1 MGERRDI
8 VDIKNRNLELN
19 NMPQHIAII
28 MDGNGRWAKKRLL
41 PRTMGHREGMKSI
54 KRIVKACMEFK
65 IQALTVFAFSTENW
79 RRPQNEVNYLMDL
92 LIEFLNKELQ
102 EMHENDIQIKVLGDY
117 TLLPRNC
124 VDSIEHALQLTSQN
138 QKMTFNLAINYG
150 SRTEILQ
157 AVKRLG
163 QEISEGRVNANDISE
178 DVFSRYLY
186 TNTIPDPDLL
196 IRTAGEMR
204 LSNFLLW
211 QIAYTELW
219 ITDVTWPEFTKDHLL
234 QAITEYQK
242 RDRRFGGL
250 SHHQ

>member
-8 VDIKNRNLELN
+8 VDIRKRTPESN

-41 PRTMGHREGMKSI
+41 PRTMGHREGMKAI
-54 KRIVKACMEFK
+54 KRIVKACVELN
-65 IQALTVFAFSTENW
+65 IQVLTVFAFSTENW

-102 EMHENDIQIKVLGDY
+102 ELHENDIRINILGDY
-117 TLLPRNC
+117 SYLPQKC
-124 VDSIEHALQLTSQN
+124 VEGIEHALQITSQN
-138 QKMTFNLAINYG
+138 QKLTFNLAINYG

-163 QEISEGRVNANDISE
+163 QEMIDGKINMDEITE
-178 DVFSRYLY
+178 DVFSSYLY
-186 TNTIPDPDLL
+186 THTIPDPDLL

-204 LSNFLLW
+204 VSNFLLW

-219 ITDVTWPEFTKDHLL
+219 ITDVTWPEFNREHLM
-234 QAITEYQK
+234 QAIKEYQK

-250 SHHQ
+250 NQQQ

>member
-1 MGERRDI
+1 MGERRDT
-8 VDIKNRNLELN
+8 VDIKNKGLESD

-54 KRIVKACMEFK
+54 KRIVEACMELK
-65 IQALTVFAFSTENW
+65 VQVLTVYAFSTENW
-79 RRPQNEVNYLMDL
+79 RRPQNEVDYLMDL
-92 LIEFLNKELQ
+92 LIEFLKKELQ
-102 EMHENDIQIKVLGDY
+102 EMHENGIRIKVLGDY
-117 TLLPRNC
+117 TSLPRKC
-124 VDSIEHALQLTSQN
+124 VQGIEEALQLTSGN

-157 AVKRLG
+157 AVKKMG
-163 QEISEGRVNANDISE
+163 QEILDGGIDINDISE
-178 DVFSRYLY
+178 EVFSSYLY
-186 TNTIPDPDLL
+186 TSNIPDPDLL
-196 IRTAGEMR
+196 IRTAGELR

-219 ITDVTWPEFTKDHLL
+219 ITDVTWPEFTRDHLL
-234 QAITEYQK
+234 EAIAEYQK

-250 SHHQ
+250 SPQQ